1 MREGTDARP
10 ATAVGPDEPPRCAH
24 IPCPGR
30 SLVLGQRDDP
40 GSGGFRAVDAGQL
53 RERNAPAVFRCGPH
67 RPVQAGV
74 GACRAMRCD
83 SSAGRPEVVF
93 AEEPFASGPCG
104 RDSSHF
110 TPAGVARSPPSSRST
125 VPAGSTLTWV
135 PSGEQPARGRA
146 RGRPCGAR
154 GPKVS
159 SGAVGRQPSAAPCG
173 SSEGC
178 VHAPESFAAHQQI
191 HGARVGQSGY
201 HAPARPPQASSD
213 RRRDSAGRRAVS
225 GSGVRAPHGGR
236 ERGPESSAELSGPRR
251 IAYPG
256 RLIIYAMRESTIT
269 FVAGHGGDV
278 DVFPAAGPPDRFRS
292 GTFVTSSADG
302 HRRHAPWRPTPR
314 ARDR

>member
-10 ATAVGPDEPPRCAH
+10 ATTVGPDEPPRCAH
-24 IPCPGR
+24 NPCPGR

-83 SSAGRPEVVF
+83 SSAAGPRWSSRK
-93 AEEPFASGPCG
+93 PFASGPCG

-110 TPAGVARSPPSSRST
+110 TPAGWRDHRRVRVRLFLRVPLSHGCLPANSR
-125 VPAGSTLTWV
+125 P
-135 PSGEQPARGRA
+135 GRA

-154 GPKVS
+154 GPTVS